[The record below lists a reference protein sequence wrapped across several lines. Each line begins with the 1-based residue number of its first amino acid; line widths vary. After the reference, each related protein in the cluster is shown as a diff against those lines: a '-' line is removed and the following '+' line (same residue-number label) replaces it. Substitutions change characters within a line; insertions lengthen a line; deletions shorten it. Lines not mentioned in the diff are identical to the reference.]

1 MIREEVEWVTF
12 DCYGTLIDW
21 ETGIHQVFRELTRR
35 YRLDAEPD
43 RIFELWEPI
52 QFRMIQEPYRTYREI
67 LRASLLETL
76 REVGGKDVHE
86 MSDAGDL
93 LAERFPAWK
102 PFPEVPQ
109 ALRRLKTLYPLGIIS
124 NIDNDLIQKTVS
136 QIGVSFDLVVTAE
149 DARAYK
155 PGLAPFQ
162 KALERLSVS
171 PRAVL
176 HAAFGFRYD
185 LTPARTAG
193 LQTVFVNR
201 SNHSNHSNQTNRAI
215 PAGYSADAEVAD
227 LSELATLLGC

>member
-1 MIREEVEWVTF
+1 MIPEEVEWVTF

-21 ETGIHQVFRELTRR
+21 ESGIHRVFRELRR
-35 YRLDAEPD
+35 HYRLDAEPD
-43 RIFELWEPI
+43 RVFELWESI

-67 LRASLLETL
+67 LRASLLESL
-76 REVGGKDVHE
+76 REVGGEDFHE
-86 MSDAGDL
+86 MSEAGDL
-93 LAERFPAWK
+93 LAGRLPAWK
-102 PFPEVPQ
+102 PFREVPE
-109 ALRRLKTLYPLGIIS
+109 ALRRLKTRYLLGIIS

-136 QIGVSFDLVVTAE
+136 QIGVSFDRVVTAE
-149 DARAYK
+149 DVRAYK
-155 PGLAPFQ
+155 PSLAPFQ

-185 LTPARTAG
+185 LTPARSAG

-201 SNHSNHSNQTNRAI
+201 SGQGI

-227 LSELATLLGC
+227 LSELAALLGC